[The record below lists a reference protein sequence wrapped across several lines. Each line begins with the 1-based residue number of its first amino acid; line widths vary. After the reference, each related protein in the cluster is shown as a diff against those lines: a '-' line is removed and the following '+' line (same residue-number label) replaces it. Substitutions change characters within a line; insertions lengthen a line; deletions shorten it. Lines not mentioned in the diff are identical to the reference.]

1 MDPVSVA
8 LPLFNRFFTA
18 LLKNFEYSPLQL
30 WFNLK
35 WRQSYIPFERRC
47 FKKHLNFS
55 ILNVKYQKKGKG
67 IKKLILLDKLPI
79 GWANLTNKN

>member
-8 LPLFNRFFTA
+8 LPLFNKFFTA

-35 WRQSYIPFERRC
+35 WRQSYIPFERRYLKKTFELQH
-47 FKKHLNFS
+47 FKC
-55 ILNVKYQKKGKG
+55 QKKGKG

-79 GWANLTNKN
+79 GWANLTNKT